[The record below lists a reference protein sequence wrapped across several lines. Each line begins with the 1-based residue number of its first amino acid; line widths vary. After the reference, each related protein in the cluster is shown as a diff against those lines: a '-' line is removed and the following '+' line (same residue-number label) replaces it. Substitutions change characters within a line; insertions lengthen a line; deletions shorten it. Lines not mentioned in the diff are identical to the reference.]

1 MVDSD
6 QGRMARPRMLPPG
19 QRVDVWLE
27 LEMPENHGSS
37 NGDIF
42 QAWSHAL
49 PQTRVLGQQLCSA
62 APCEDRRFSDRRDA
76 TKFIKLHAW
85 YKHAAKE
92 ELLCTM
98 GRQLLTSLA
107 SGLC

>member
-1 MVDSD
+1 MSSPVLPGKQTKAKRELSAREGLVSFAHGLKCSRGLVIVQVQVVDSD

-27 LEMPENHGSS
+27 LEMPKNHGSS

-49 PQTRVLGQQLCSA
+49 PT
-62 APCEDRRFSDRRDA
+62 DA
-76 TKFIKLHAW
+76 CAGTATLHS
-85 YKHAAKE
+85 
-92 ELLCTM
+92 CT
-98 GRQLLTSLA
+98 L
-107 SGLC
+107 